1 MGRGL
6 SLKEQ
11 MEKRVMVRVKVRVR
25 KSAMV
30 SEQAVGMG
38 VERVRLTVEGALVE
52 ERLQREEMQ
61 CAAPGGGGGSGGGS
75 ARDR

>member
-1 MGRGL
+1 MERGL

-30 SEQAVGMG
+30 SE
-38 VERVRLTVEGALVE
+38 
-52 ERLQREEMQ
+52 
-61 CAAPGGGGGSGGGS
+61 
-75 ARDR
+75 

>member
-1 MGRGL
+1 
-6 SLKEQ
+6 
-11 MEKRVMVRVKVRVR
+11 
-25 KSAMV
+25 
-30 SEQAVGMG
+30 MG

-61 CAAPGGGGGSGGGS
+61 CAAGGGGGGSGGGS